1 MPAASA
7 GPFPNSHDASIVP
20 ERTVLTGALALAAA
34 LFVIVLLHELGH
46 FVAAR
51 WSGMSAS
58 VFSVGFGKRLWG
70 FRWRGTDFRI
80 SAIPLGGY
88 VRVDSMEETVRGP
101 RGPLTRFDTYPW
113 GRRAGVIVAGVLM
126 NLVLALGIYL
136 AIPLIWG
143 APEAEEARIAY
154 VDAERLPEGAGGWD
168 ALPRDARVNRLGGR
182 EIESVRELSLAV
194 AGSRPGP
201 VVAELEGGRTLT
213 LTIPEGD
220 EAKLGLI
227 GALVP
232 GSEPLVGDVLAGS
245 PGERAGLRPGDRIV
259 AVDGVPI
266 RSWQSWIG
274 VVRERPG
281 RPVPTTLLRDG
292 VRIETEVVPAAV
304 ERDGVTVGA
313 AGLGR
318 GASRSRVG
326 LVEAGAQAVS
336 TFGRTLATVE
346 ESWAIL
352 LKGRLS
358 ARQVAGPVT
367 IVSESVRIYRSGW
380 ETFLGF
386 VAFLSINLALVNFLP
401 IPGLDGGYFAML
413 GMEAVR
419 REPVPAPVQGYLA
432 RAGMIWL
439 VLLMGASVVN
449 DLLRLVGY

>member
-1 MPAASA
+1 M
-7 GPFPNSHDASIVP
+7 
-20 ERTVLTGALALAAA
+20 LTGALALAGA

-46 FVAAR
+46 FLAAR

-88 VRVDSMEETVRGP
+88 VRVDSMEETVPGP
-101 RGPLTRFDTYPW
+101 AGAVTRFDTYSR
-113 GRRAGVIVAGVLM
+113 GRRVAVITAGVLM

-143 APEAEEARIAY
+143 APEAEEGRIAY
-154 VDAERLPEGAGGWD
+154 VAADRLPEGAPGWAD
-168 ALPRDARVNRLGGR
+168 LPPDARIVRLDGR
-182 EIESVRELSLAV
+182 ELESVRELSLAV
-194 AGSRPGP
+194 AGSRPGRA
-201 VVAELEGGRTLT
+201 VVELGDGRTFAV
-213 LTIPEGD
+213 TIPEGD
-220 EAKLGLI
+220 EPKLALI
-227 GALVP
+227 GALVA
-232 GSEPLVGDVLAGS
+232 GSEPVVGEVVARSPGDVAGI
-245 PGERAGLRPGDRIV
+245 RPGDRIV
-259 AVDGVPI
+259 AVDGAPVA
-266 RSWQSWIG
+266 SWERWIHT
-274 VVRERPG
+274 VRQRPG
-281 RPVPTTLLRDG
+281 EPVATTVERDG
-292 VRIETEVVPAAV
+292 ARIDLEVVPATMV
-304 ERDGVTVGA
+304 RDGATLGA
-313 AGLGR
+313 AGVGR
-318 GASRSRVG
+318 GAVRPRVG
-326 LVEAGAQAVS
+326 PVEAVARAVS

-352 LKGRLS
+352 LRGRLS

-367 IVSESVRIYRSGW
+367 IVSESLRIYRSGW

-419 REPVPAPVQGYLA
+419 RKPVPAPVQGYLA
-432 RAGMIWL
+432 RAGVIWL

>member
-1 MPAASA
+1 M
-7 GPFPNSHDASIVP
+7 
-20 ERTVLTGALALAAA
+20 LTGALALAGA

-88 VRVDSMEETVRGP
+88 VRVDSMEETVHGP
-101 RGPLTRFDTYPW
+101 RGPLTRFDTYSW

-126 NLVLALGIYL
+126 NLILALGIYL

-143 APEAEEARIAY
+143 ASEAEEARIAY
-154 VDAERLPEGAGGWD
+154 VDAERLPERARGWE
-168 ALPRDARVNRLGGR
+168 ALPRDALVVRLGGR
-182 EIESVRELSLAV
+182 EVGSVRELSLAV
-194 AGSRPGP
+194 AGSLPGP
-201 VVAELEGGRTLT
+201 VAAELEDGATLT
-213 LTIPEGD
+213 VTIPEGD

-232 GSEPLVGDVLAGS
+232 ASQPLVGEVLADS

-259 AVDGVPI
+259 AVDGAPV
-266 RSWQSWIG
+266 RSWQSWIR

-281 RPVPTTLLRDG
+281 RALGTTVIRDG
-292 VRIETEVVPAAV
+292 VRIEMEVVPSAV

-313 AGLGR
+313 VGLGR
-318 GASRSRVG
+318 GALRSRVG
-326 LVEAGAQAVS
+326 LAEASAQAVS

-346 ESWAIL
+346 ESWMIL
-352 LKGRLS
+352 LRGRLS

-413 GMEAVR
+413 SMEAVR
-419 REPVPAPVQGYLA
+419 RKPIPAPVQGYLA
-432 RAGMIWL
+432 RAGVIWL